1 MPLPCV
7 KSCAHVVTLQYDRAR
22 DPHRREAQVVGGFW
36 KYRAEG
42 DAVARRDDAQSGKV
56 VGRCTTE
63 PLGEV
68 FVVEIRA
75 AAAAASSKQAR
86 CTTVLCGPRRVILIL
101 TGHGCGEINRSLSP
115 RPDLLFLHPAP
126 LLSLYFT
133 DDNPAAI
140 NIFSFTVTIVFP
152 MCVLPT
158 IPEPHMQ
165 ANPPNATA

>member
-1 MPLPCV
+1 MYNCSV
-7 KSCAHVVTLQYDRAR
+7 
-22 DPHRREAQVVGGFW
+22 W
-36 KYRAEG
+36 
-42 DAVARRDDAQSGKV
+42 
-56 VGRCTTE
+56 TE
-63 PLGEV
+63 TSDINING
-68 FVVEIRA
+68 
-75 AAAAASSKQAR
+75 
-86 CTTVLCGPRRVILIL
+86 TRVW
-101 TGHGCGEINRSLSP
+101 GNKPLSP